1 MVVGFHLR
9 YQLLIP
15 GGLSEAQSN
24 GQEYSAVSVTAK
36 VSSLQLKSAH
46 RSLKTARCKC
56 HR

>member
-1 MVVGFHLR
+1 MAVGFDLR
-9 YQLLIP
+9 YQLFIP
-15 GGLSEAQSN
+15 GGLSEAESN